1 MKKPTLA
8 VYCARSW
15 IISTLLATGTIPIT
29 SPPLTAETIN
39 LKDLKAD
46 IIYIRLHGLEGQPYL
61 YGSPRWETS
70 ISGKQVESAPEI
82 FSGSIVYLE
91 GCYGTTMAD
100 AFLNAGARAV
110 VGDKDV
116 SWGRKYRLGPSS
128 KIGKYWLKQIK
139 QGASVRDA
147 LAVSLA
153 KVKHLPYELYDGMF
167 VVGEM
172 GVTI

>member
-1 MKKPTLA
+1 MLLA

-15 IISTLLATGTIPIT
+15 RVSTFLTTGKIPMT
-29 SPPLTAETIN
+29 APPLTAETID
-39 LKDLKAD
+39 LQSLKAD
-46 IIYIRLHGLEGQPYL
+46 IVYIRLHGLDGQPFL
-61 YGSPRWETS
+61 YGGPNWITALSAE
-70 ISGKQVESAPEI
+70 QVENAPET

-91 GCYGTTMAD
+91 GCHGTTMAN

-110 VGDKDV
+110 VGDKDT

-128 KIGKYWLKQIK
+128 KIGKHWLKQIK